1 MKKKLNVF
9 AALLLALVML
19 LPTNYVIAQDLSG
32 STTVF
37 LGDSI
42 TENFE
47 EEGSSYP
54 DLVGQSLVME
64 TINLGL
70 GGTSMSTHP
79 NEYFDAFSFISLSEA
94 IVNQDFSAQEA
105 ALDNE
110 DIPDYFADKL
120 DELKAIDWNSVQ
132 YVSVLYGANDWGK
145 PIENEDDLRDTNT
158 FKGGGRVGVENLLT
172 AYPHLQF
179 VFITP
184 PYRYWPDFN
193 NVDSDTSEN
202 NNGNKPS
209 DYGQA
214 VIDLANEY
222 NFPAIN
228 TLDNLG
234 INAFNRDAFFLPAD
248 GTHFNQEGTNK
259 LAQFISSS
267 FDFYY

>member
-1 MKKKLNVF
+1 MKKIMNGLTV
-9 AALLLALVML
+9 LLLTLVMV
-19 LPTNYVIAQDLSG
+19 LPTGIVSAQDLSG
-32 STTVF
+32 AVTVF

-47 EEGSSYP
+47 EEGTSYP
-54 DLVGQSLVME
+54 DLVGEALGME

-70 GGTSMSTHP
+70 GGTSMSMHP
-79 NEYFDAFSFISLSEA
+79 NEYFNSFSFVSLSEA
-94 IVNQDFSAQEA
+94 IVNQDYSTQEA
-105 ALDNE
+105 ALENE
-110 DIPDYFADKL
+110 DIPDYFAEKL

-145 PIENEDDLRDTNT
+145 PIEDDANLRDTNT
-158 FKGGGRVGVENLLT
+158 FKGGGRVAIENLLT

-184 PYRYWPDFN
+184 PYRYWPDFD

-202 NNGNKPS
+202 SNGNRPS

-222 NFPAIN
+222 NFPSIN

-234 INAFNRDAFFLPAD
+234 INAFNRDAYFLPAD
-248 GTHFNQEGTNK
+248 GTHFNELGTEK
-259 LAQFISSS
+259 LAKFITSS